1 MSVKVTGS
9 ARVRMEKSFFQV
21 VESNSGSSLMAL
33 IATPLFSFPMLCPPT
48 STLIVETVFRFVQ
61 RAVVNTWLSDI
72 KVPPHLRSKNK
83 SMMCCMYIIS
93 SITLPRFT
101 LSVIQDAHVPGVLMR
116 LRVLTSS
123 NPVPV
128 GEAAVTILTLAYTKS
143 KVVLNVLNK
152 SDGFYTEFLIFIFF
166 FNFYRF

>member
-1 MSVKVTGS
+1 
-9 ARVRMEKSFFQV
+9 
-21 VESNSGSSLMAL
+21 MAL
-33 IATPLFSFPMLCPPT
+33 IATPLLSFPMLCPLT

-101 LSVIQDAHVPGVLMR
+101 LSIKQEAHVAGVLTR

-128 GEAAVTILTLAYTKS
+128 GEAAVTILTPAYRKS
-143 KVVLNVLNK
+143 EVVLNVLNK
-152 SDGFYTEFLIFIFF
+152 SDGFYTELNLRFTA
-166 FNFYRF
+166 FNEEKRKTEN

>member
-1 MSVKVTGS
+1 
-9 ARVRMEKSFFQV
+9 MEKSFFQV
-21 VESNSGSSLMAL
+21 VESNSGTSLMAL
-33 IATPLFSFPMLCPPT
+33 IATLVPLFTFPS

-72 KVPPHLRSKNK
+72 KVPPHLRSKNQ

-101 LSVIQDAHVPGVLMR
+101 LSVKQEAHVPGVLMR

-123 NPVPV
+123 NVAV
-128 GEAAVTILTLAYTKS
+128 GELQLGDWGTVDYR
-143 KVVLNVLNK
+143 NK
-152 SDGFYTEFLIFIFF
+152 NRI
-166 FNFYRF
+166 